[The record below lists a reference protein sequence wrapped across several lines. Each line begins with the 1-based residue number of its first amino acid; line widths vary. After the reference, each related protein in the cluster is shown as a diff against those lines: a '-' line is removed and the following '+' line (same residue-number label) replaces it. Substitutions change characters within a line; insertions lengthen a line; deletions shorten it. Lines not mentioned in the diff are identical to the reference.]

1 MVDDFDAA
9 ESSDGQILTHALL
22 KLRMR
27 DGLVP
32 ARLHADRRGLAAPL
46 LRLPAAGGSPEA
58 AVKVVRDR
66 VRQMTNGTHQV
77 VADATLALGLFAK
90 SYLAKGV
97 TQKVVDDLRS
107 DALGRRRAAL
117 LTHWHRLHEALSFTA
132 GPPPSDRTLRAT
144 VELRVLRVLRE
155 LAYSLVSPEP
165 PATPMDPDT
174 EDEPVAGLAHQPS
187 RRVIVVGGAVMDATF
202 RTKAIPAQETSGFA
216 QDFQLMPGGKG
227 LWQAVA
233 AAKLGLDVSLVAAI
247 GDDPFGKEI
256 VDYLEAE
263 KVDTS
268 LLKIVP
274 GARTP
279 VTGVVEL
286 DLGNSIALIWRN
298 DQVVKLDPSDVEV
311 QSDLLAACDALLLT
325 FEIPRETTQRTL
337 NLAHSDSGTRPLIIV
352 TSGQPYPDE
361 GISRASLRLIDYF
374 VSHAWELDK
383 YSPPDLQ
390 RFNPD
395 RVGEHLLSRGI
406 ETLCLL
412 GNGGGTI
419 YSNTAAGTFRLSSV
433 FSLYKES
440 STARDAFCAALAAK
454 LLESDR
460 TLTQPV
466 ARWATAAMAYAAESF
481 DAPTS
486 LPTRPQIEQ
495 RLKTLP

>member
-1 MVDDFDAA
+1 MVDQHDEE

-46 LRLPAAGGSPEA
+46 LRLPAAQGNAES
-58 AVKVVRDR
+58 AVQVVGDC
-66 VRQMTNGTHQV
+66 VRRMTSGTHQV
-77 VADATLALGLFAK
+77 VADATLALGLFGD
-90 SYLAKGV
+90 SYAANGV
-97 TQKVVDDLRS
+97 PEKVIADLRS
-107 DALGRRRAAL
+107 DALGRRRLAL
-117 LTHWHRLHEALSFTA
+117 LSHWHRLHEALSFTA
-132 GPPPSDRTLRAT
+132 GPPPSDRTLRET
-144 VELRVLRVLRE
+144 VELRVLRE
-155 LAYSLVSPEP
+155 LAYALVSPQPPPSEP
-165 PATPMDPDT
+165 TVAAPD
-174 EDEPVAGLAHQPS
+174 EEPISASAS
-187 RRVIVVGGAVMDATF
+187 RKSGRVIVVGGAVMDATF
-202 RTKAIPAQETSGFA
+202 RTKMIPAHETSGLA
-216 QDFQLMPGGKG
+216 HDFTLTPGGKG

-233 AAKLGLDVSLVAAI
+233 AAKLGLDVSLIAAI
-247 GDDPFGKEI
+247 GDDRFGRDI
-256 VDYLEAE
+256 LAYLKAE
-263 KVDTS
+263 NVDTS
-268 LLKIVP
+268 LVKVVR

-279 VTGVVEL
+279 FTGVVEL
-286 DLGNSIALIWRN
+286 DLGDSIALIWRN
-298 DQVVKLDPSDVEV
+298 DQVVKLDPGDIEAKAKHVTS
-311 QSDLLAACDALLLT
+311 CDALLLT

-337 NLAHSDSGTRPLIIV
+337 ALANADPDSRPIVIV

-361 GISRASLRLIDYF
+361 GISRASLQLIDYL

-419 YSNTAAGTFRLSSV
+419 YSDTKAGTFRLSSV
-433 FSLYKES
+433 SSLYRES
-440 STARDAFCAALAAK
+440 STVRDAFCAALAAR

-460 TLTQPV
+460 TFSESV
-466 ARWATAAMAYAAESF
+466 ARWATAAMACAAESF
-481 DAPTS
+481 GKPDS
-486 LPTRPQIEQ
+486 LPDRSRIED